1 MSDAPFKF
9 GIIGAGAIA
18 QAYATAIEQ
27 MPNVSLA
34 AVCDMDLAAASRM
47 AEGHGAE
54 VFSSHRDLAEARLC
68 DGVLVATP
76 PVTHAPIVVELL
88 ANGVPVLCEKPLS
101 IDLDSAKR
109 MIKASEDHG
118 VLLSMASKF
127 RFSDDVIK
135 ARDLIRDGAIGT
147 PLMLENTFTGVV
159 DMTNRWNSDKTVSG
173 GGVLIDNGTH
183 SVDIIRFLV
192 GPVEDVFAMPS
203 PRIQNVEVEDGVTL
217 LARTET
223 GVEAKV
229 ETSWSIH
236 KDRGAAIEV
245 YGTTGAIE
253 IGWKSSRIRRT
264 HGGAWEEFG
273 NGYDKIASFRRQVEH
288 FVGVLNGEQVE
299 LVDTED
305 ALASV
310 SAIQAAYASIESGNW
325 VKVGTGTYEVAKFKL
340 AT

>member
-1 MSDAPFKF
+1 MSKFPFRF

-18 QAYATAIEQ
+18 QAYATSIEQ
-27 MPNVSLA
+27 IPHVALT
-34 AVCDMDLAAASRM
+34 AVCDMDLANAARM
-47 AEGHGAE
+47 AQGHGAE
-54 VFSSHRDLAEARLC
+54 VFSSHRDMIDAQIC

-88 ANGVPVLCEKPLS
+88 SKKMPVLCEKPLS
-101 IDLDSAKR
+101 VDLESAKR
-109 MIKASEDHG
+109 MINAAEDQDT
-118 VLLSMASKF
+118 LLSMASKF

-159 DMTNRWNSDKTVSG
+159 DMTSRWNSDKTVSG

-192 GPVEDVFAMPS
+192 GPIEDVFAVPA
-203 PRIQNVEVEDGVTL
+203 PRIQNVDVEDGVTL

-236 KDRGAAIEV
+236 KDRTAAIEV

-253 IGWKSSRIRRT
+253 VGWKSSRIRRQ

-273 NGYDKIASFRRQVEH
+273 SGYDKIASFRRQVEH
-288 FVGVLNGEQVE
+288 FVGALGGDQLE

-310 SAIQAAYASIESGNW
+310 SAIQAAYASIQSGTW
-325 VKVGTGTYEVAKFKL
+325 VKVGTGTYEVPKFKL
-340 AT
+340 A